1 MNAQSADVAEVA
13 LSAGGGSEI
22 VGEPATND
30 GATQAIRAGGGS
42 EQVVVNDST
51 TQGNVGYNTVQ
62 SLHKNNDDAEL
73 IASASEGPSMEHGM
87 GSMSEAD
94 KAAHSSSSMEIESI
108 LDDLKKDVRDTMKKL
123 SHLESKLSQGMELQ
137 EQFCE
142 NTLRNEM
149 REEVKFDKN
158 TATSM
163 YLEAHRKSATATEE
177 KNVVDSLCKLHG
189 LFMPENA
196 TQININVDKVQQ
208 LERLSDA
215 ELLKLAGADT
225 KYLEPANDKQD

>member
-1 MNAQSADVAEVA
+1 MSLVESQVAEV
-13 LSAGGGSEI
+13 
-22 VGEPATND
+22 TD
-30 GATQAIRAGGGS
+30 QDR
-42 EQVVVNDST
+42 
-51 TQGNVGYNTVQ
+51 
-62 SLHKNNDDAEL
+62 AEL
-73 IASASEGPSMEHGM
+73 QSHFPYAGVKLSELSVQEERLILFHLRGM
-87 GSMSEAD
+87 T
-94 KAAHSSSSMEIESI
+94 KAAAGRAAGYR
-108 LDDLKKDVRDTMKKL
+108 DVDRVYSLFKTDKVQKA
-123 SHLESKLSQGMELQ
+123 LQ
-137 EQFCE
+137 Y
-142 NTLRNEM
+142 LRNEM
-149 REEVKFDKN
+149 REEVKFDRN

-225 KYLEPANDKQD
+225 KYLEPANDEQD

>member
-1 MNAQSADVAEVA
+1 MRLLDEDRPTEVTEQDRAEFQSHLPYAGLHLNE
-13 LSAGGGSEI
+13 LS
-22 VGEPATND
+22 
-30 GATQAIRAGGGS
+30 
-42 EQVVVNDST
+42 
-51 TQGNVGYNTVQ
+51 VQ
-62 SLHKNNDDAEL
+62 EERL
-73 IASASEGPSMEHGM
+73 ILFHLRGM
-87 GSMSEAD
+87 T
-94 KAAHSSSSMEIESI
+94 KAAAGRAAGYR
-108 LDDLKKDVRDTMKKL
+108 DVDRVYSLFKTDKVQKA
-123 SHLESKLSQGMELQ
+123 LQ
-137 EQFCE
+137 Y
-142 NTLRNEM
+142 LRNEM
-149 REEVKFDKN
+149 REEVKFDRN

-225 KYLEPANDKQD
+225 KYLEPANDEQD

>member
-1 MNAQSADVAEVA
+1 MRLLDEDRPTEVTEQDRAEFQSHLPYAGLHLNE
-13 LSAGGGSEI
+13 LS
-22 VGEPATND
+22 
-30 GATQAIRAGGGS
+30 
-42 EQVVVNDST
+42 
-51 TQGNVGYNTVQ
+51 VQ
-62 SLHKNNDDAEL
+62 EERL
-73 IASASEGPSMEHGM
+73 ILFHLRGM
-87 GSMSEAD
+87 T
-94 KAAHSSSSMEIESI
+94 KAAAGRAAGYR
-108 LDDLKKDVRDTMKKL
+108 DVDRVYSLFKTDKVQKA
-123 SHLESKLSQGMELQ
+123 LQ
-137 EQFCE
+137 Y
-142 NTLRNEM
+142 LRNEM

-196 TQININVDKVQQ
+196 TQININVDKIQQ

-225 KYLEPANDKQD
+225 KYLEPANDEQD